1 MTIALDAVCRT
12 VGTVLGVSAPR
23 ADDRLVEDLG
33 AESID
38 LLNVVLTLEREYGLT
53 VEESAL
59 TFISTVRDLHRVV
72 LASSHA
78 ATADDS
84 NARRP
89 D

>member
-1 MTIALDAVCRT
+1 VTIALEAVCRT

-38 LLNVVLTLEREYGLT
+38 LLNVVLTLEREHGLT
-53 VEESAL
+53 LEESSLAGV
-59 TFISTVRDLHRVV
+59 STVRDLHRVV